1 LITILGKLSNLP
13 KSQAIPTEIS
23 QAIYGGP
30 GAVISGRFD
39 VSRETPPPASKFS
52 QENFNHDAPRQSSD
66 SKVKSSWR
74 EIVPGEQ
81 GESGFWRKLIDAPVA
96 RSDDNDVRW
105 SWQDLK
111 VEILCSV
118 LSVAV
123 MLVFVGTVLFLVWVR

>member
-1 LITILGKLSNLP
+1 
-13 KSQAIPTEIS
+13 
-23 QAIYGGP
+23 
-30 GAVISGRFD
+30 
-39 VSRETPPPASKFS
+39 
-52 QENFNHDAPRQSSD
+52 
-66 SKVKSSWR
+66 
-74 EIVPGEQ
+74 
-81 GESGFWRKLIDAPVA
+81 LIDAPVA